1 MILFDFAMHFLKLLF
16 FFAKTLQKISKS
28 DIMQSKKRGKSM
40 SKKYLEKNVLDAAIE
55 RLEIVFQQFD
65 NVYFSVSGGKDS
77 SVMVQLANQVAGRL
91 NKKFDVL
98 FVDLEAQYRYTV
110 EHIEELKQLPQI
122 RDFYHIALPIALRN
136 AVSVLQPKWICWEEE
151 SKHLWVR
158 DMPKDCINIKNCPFP
173 WFKKGEEFE
182 EFILQFA
189 TWYQEKYG
197 GKVACGVGIRT
208 DESLNRF
215 RTIALQDKKLTFENY
230 HWTTKLK
237 INEKHIDVYNFY
249 PIYDWTADDIWGAVS
264 RLDLKFN
271 YIYELMYKNGLSI
284 YEQRLC
290 QPYGDD
296 QKNGLDQFKALEY
309 DTWGKVLNR
318 VNGVNFGNIYC
329 KTTALGNI
337 KSCKPD
343 FMTWQEYTVFLME
356 SIEIYN
362 RDLMM
367 HYYRKIKK
375 FMIWHQNKSGIALEN
390 IPEIAECKLEGQKKV
405 ISWRR
410 IARAI
415 EKNDFYLRRLSF
427 AQTKNDD
434 RQLMELIH
442 KWDNLLNKTTI
453 TDDKML
459 QKVIEENCG

>member
-1 MILFDFAMHFLKLLF
+1 ME
-16 FFAKTLQKISKS
+16 Q
-28 DIMQSKKRGKSM
+28 KRGKWM
-40 SKKYLEKNVLDAAIE
+40 AKKYLEKNVLDAAIE
-55 RLEIVFQQFD
+55 RLEIMFQNFD
-65 NVYFSVSGGKDS
+65 NIYFSVSGGKDS
-77 SVMVQLANQVAGRL
+77 SVMVQLANRVAKKM

-98 FVDLEAQYRYTV
+98 FIDLEAQYRCTIK
-110 EHIEELKQLPQI
+110 HIEELKQLSQI
-122 RDFYHIALPIALRN
+122 RDFYHITLPIALRN

-158 DMPKDCINIKNCPFP
+158 SMPEDSINSNNCPFT

-182 EFILQFA
+182 EFIVQFA
-189 TWYQEKYG
+189 SWYQQKYQ
-197 GKVACGVGIRT
+197 GKVACGIGIRT

-215 RTIALQDKKLTFENY
+215 RTIAFQDKKITFKKY

-237 INEKHIDVYNFY
+237 VNEKHIEVYNFY
-249 PIYDWTADDIWGAVS
+249 PLYDWATEDIWGAVS
-264 RLDLKFN
+264 QLDLKFN
-271 YIYELMYKNGLSI
+271 YIYELMYKNGVSI

-296 QKNGLDQFKALEY
+296 QRNGLDQFKALEY
-309 DTWGKVLNR
+309 DTWSKVLNR

-337 KSCKPD
+337 KSCKPE
-343 FMTWQEYTVFLME
+343 FMTWQEYTVFLLE
-356 SIEIYN
+356 SIGIYN
-362 RDLMM
+362 RDLML

-375 FMIWHQNKSGIALEN
+375 FMIWYKNKYSVELKD
-390 IPEIAECKLEGQKKV
+390 IPDTAECKLENQKKA

-427 AQTKNDD
+427 GQTKNDD
-434 RQLMELIH
+434 RELMELIH
-442 KWDNLLNKTTI
+442 KWDNLLNKKTK
-453 TDDKML
+453 TDDKTL
-459 QKVIEENCG
+459 QKIIQEQKSS

>member
-1 MILFDFAMHFLKLLF
+1 MA
-16 FFAKTLQKISKS
+16 
-28 DIMQSKKRGKSM
+28 
-40 SKKYLEKNVLDAAIE
+40 KKYLEKNVLNATIE
-55 RLEIVFQQFD
+55 RLEIIFQNFE
-65 NVYFSVSGGKDS
+65 NIYFSFSGGKDS
-77 SVMVQLANQVAGRL
+77 SVMIQLANKVAKKM

-98 FVDLEAQYRYTV
+98 FIDLEAQYRYTI
-110 EHIEELKQLPQI
+110 EHVEELKHLPQI

-158 DMPKDCINIKNCPFP
+158 SMPENCINIHNCPFP

-189 TWYQEKYG
+189 SWYQEKYQG
-197 GKVACGVGIRT
+197 TVACGIGIRT

-215 RTIALQDKKLTFENY
+215 RTIAFQDKKITFKGYN
-230 HWTTKLK
+230 WTTKLK

-249 PIYDWTADDIWGAVS
+249 PLYDWATEDIWGAVS
-264 RLDLKFN
+264 QLDLEFN
-271 YIYELMYKNGLSI
+271 YIYELMYKNGVSI

-296 QKNGLDQFKALEY
+296 QRNGLDQFKALEY
-309 DTWGKVLNR
+309 DTWSKVLNR

-337 KSCKPD
+337 KSSKPE
-343 FMTWQEYTVFLME
+343 FMTWQEYTVFLLE
-356 SIEIYN
+356 SIGIYN
-362 RDLMM
+362 RDLML

-375 FMIWHQNKSGIALEN
+375 FMIWYKNKYGVESKN
-390 IPEIAECKLEGQKKV
+390 IPDTAECKLENQKKA

-410 IARAI
+410 IARAL

-427 AQTKNDD
+427 GQTKNDD
-434 RQLMELIH
+434 RELMEMIH
-442 KWDNLLNKTTI
+442 KWDNLLNQKTK
-453 TDDKML
+453 TDDKTL
-459 QKVIEENCG
+459 QKIIEEQRM

>member
-1 MILFDFAMHFLKLLF
+1 
-16 FFAKTLQKISKS
+16 
-28 DIMQSKKRGKSM
+28 M
-40 SKKYLEKNVLDAAIE
+40 SKKYLEKNVLEAALE
-55 RLEIVFQQFD
+55 RLEIMFD
-65 NVYFSVSGGKDS
+65 NFDNIYFSLSGGKDS
-77 SVMVQLANQVAGRL
+77 SVMVQLANKVAKQK

-98 FVDLEAQYRYTV
+98 FIDLEAQYKHTV
-110 EHIEELKQLPQI
+110 EHVERLKKLSQI
-122 RDFYHIALPIALRN
+122 RDFYHITLPIALRN
-136 AVSVLQPKWICWEEE
+136 AVSVLQPKWICWEDE

-158 DMPKDCINIKNCPFP
+158 DMPKDSINIKNCPFE

-182 EFILQFA
+182 EFIIQFA
-189 TWYQEKYG
+189 NWYQKKYQN
-197 GKVACGVGIRT
+197 KVACGIGIRT

-215 RTIALQDKKLTFENY
+215 RTIALQDRKQTFMGYN
-230 HWTTKLK
+230 WTTR
-237 INEKHIDVYNFY
+237 INVNDRHIDVYNFY
-249 PIYDWTADDIWGAVS
+249 PIYDWSTEDIWGAVS
-264 RLDLKFN
+264 QLDLEFN

-296 QKNGLDQFKALEY
+296 QRNGLDQFKALEY
-309 DTWGKVLNR
+309 DTWSKVLNR

-337 KSCKPD
+337 KSCKPE
-343 FMTWQEYTVFLME
+343 FMSWQQYTVFLLE
-356 SIEIYN
+356 SIGIYN

-375 FMIWHQNKSGIALEN
+375 FMIWYKNKYGVETKNIAET
-390 IPEIAECKLEGQKKV
+390 AECKLENQKKT

-427 AQTKNDD
+427 GQTKNDD
-434 RQLMELIH
+434 RELREMIH
-442 KWDNLLNKTTI
+442 KWDNLLNAKTI
-453 TDDKML
+453 TDDKTL
-459 QKVIEENCG
+459 QKVIQEGCS

>member
-1 MILFDFAMHFLKLLF
+1 MNNQQH
-16 FFAKTLQKISKS
+16 QEGE
-28 DIMQSKKRGKSM
+28 IMA
-40 SKKYLEKNVLDAAIE
+40 KKYLEKNVLDAAFE
-55 RLEIVFQQFD
+55 RLEIIFEEFD

-77 SVMVQLANQVAGRL
+77 SVMVQLANIVAEKMG
-91 NKKFDVL
+91 KKFDVL
-98 FVDLEAQYRYTV
+98 FIDLEAQYARTI
-110 EHIEELKQLPQI
+110 EHIEELKTLSQI
-122 RDFYHIALPIALRN
+122 RDFYHIALPMALRN

-151 SKHLWVR
+151 SKNLWVR
-158 DMPKDCINIKNCPFP
+158 DMPQDAIHIGNCPFN
-173 WFKKGEEFE
+173 WFRKGEEFE
-182 EFILQFA
+182 EFIVQFA
-189 TWYQEKYG
+189 DWYQKKYQ
-197 GKVACGVGIRT
+197 GKVACGIGIRT

-215 RTIALQDKKLTFENY
+215 RTIAFQDRKVTLKDYN
-230 HWTTKLK
+230 WTTKLK
-237 INEKHIDVYNFY
+237 VNDKHIEVYNFY
-249 PIYDWTADDIWGAVS
+249 PIYDWKVDDIWGAVS

-296 QKNGLDQFKALEY
+296 QRNGLNQFKALEY

-337 KSCKPD
+337 KSSKPS
-343 FMTWQEYTVFLME
+343 FMSWQEYTVFLLE
-356 SIEIYN
+356 SIGIYN

-375 FMIWHQNKSGIALEN
+375 FMIWYKNKYGVDIHQ
-390 IPEIAECKLEGQKKV
+390 IPEIAECKLENQKKA

-427 AQTKNDD
+427 AQTKSDD
-434 RQLMELIH
+434 KELKRLIH
-442 KWDNLLNKTTI
+442 KWDNLLNKTTR
-453 TDDKML
+453 TDDKYL
-459 QKVIEENCG
+459 IKVIESGDEFLDT

>member
-40 SKKYLEKNVLDAAIE
+40 SKKYLEKNVLDAAVE

-77 SVMVQLANQVAGRL
+77 SVMVQLANQVAARL

-230 HWTTKLK
+230 HWTTKL
-237 INEKHIDVYNFY
+237 
-249 PIYDWTADDIWGAVS
+249 
-264 RLDLKFN
+264 RL
-271 YIYELMYKNGLSI
+271 
-284 YEQRLC
+284 
-290 QPYGDD
+290 
-296 QKNGLDQFKALEY
+296 
-309 DTWGKVLNR
+309 
-318 VNGVNFGNIYC
+318 
-329 KTTALGNI
+329 
-337 KSCKPD
+337 
-343 FMTWQEYTVFLME
+343 
-356 SIEIYN
+356 
-362 RDLMM
+362 
-367 HYYRKIKK
+367 
-375 FMIWHQNKSGIALEN
+375 
-390 IPEIAECKLEGQKKV
+390 
-405 ISWRR
+405 
-410 IARAI
+410 
-415 EKNDFYLRRLSF
+415 
-427 AQTKNDD
+427 TKNI
-434 RQLMELIH
+434 LMF
-442 KWDNLLNKTTI
+442 TTFI
-453 TDDKML
+453 RFTIGQRMIFGA
-459 QKVIEENCG
+459 QSVVWI